1 MLASD
6 ERRADADVIES
17 SPRISPLGEVMT
29 VEPVRFISHM
39 EAKAATSEELRE
51 MLEALVHELKMEDG
65 CFDAALLQDIR
76 RPDSFTMIEQ
86 WISVEAHDS
95 FEDALRE
102 AGVTDAIVDMLKGRP
117 DTRAYLRLV

>member
-1 MLASD
+1 
-6 ERRADADVIES
+6 
-17 SPRISPLGEVMT
+17 MT

-39 EAKAATSEELRE
+39 EAKAATRDELRE
-51 MLEALVHELKMEDG
+51 MLEALVAELKMEDG

-76 RPDSFTMIEQ
+76 RSDSFTMIEQ

-117 DTRAYLRLV
+117 DTRAYMRLV